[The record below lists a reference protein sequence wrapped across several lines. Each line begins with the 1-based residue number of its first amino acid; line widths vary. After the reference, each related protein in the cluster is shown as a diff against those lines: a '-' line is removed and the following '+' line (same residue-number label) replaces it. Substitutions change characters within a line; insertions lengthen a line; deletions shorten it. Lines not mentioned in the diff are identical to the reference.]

1 MLSLFWVLLVVAQ
14 PTVNAN
20 RAMTLIILSESRTC
34 FMILGSFQVALF
46 LICHRRPLTA
56 RRPANSPLRFARSN
70 AYLTRI
76 LPERSSAEQLDFGRT
91 TPCPIVCGDPMTGR
105 NVLLALLTKM
115 PLCAFWN
122 GPSCSNNCADR
133 SLTAEQ
139 SCRHEGSVRR
149 MNQGVSLL
157 DAHDSQVL

>member
-1 MLSLFWVLLVVAQ
+1 MATGPGGSCWSFCCCVAVLGVITLKPEATSMLSLFWVLLVVAQ
-14 PTVNAN
+14 PTV
-20 RAMTLIILSESRTC
+20 RASRDMTLIILNESRTC

-91 TPCPIVCGDPMTGR
+91 TPCPIVCGDPMPGR
-105 NVLLALLTKM
+105 NVLLALLQK
-115 PLCAFWN
+115 C
-122 GPSCSNNCADR
+122 R
-133 SLTAEQ
+133 SAHSGMARAAATAALID
-139 SCRHEGSVRR
+139 H
-149 MNQGVSLL
+149 
-157 DAHDSQVL
+157 

>member
-14 PTVNAN
+14 PTV
-20 RAMTLIILSESRTC
+20 RASRDMTLIILNESRTC

-91 TPCPIVCGDPMTGR
+91 TPCPIVCGDPYDREKRFAGLTDK
-105 NVLLALLTKM
+105 NAALRILEW
-115 PLCAFWN
+115 PELQQQL
-122 GPSCSNNCADR
+122 R
-133 SLTAEQ
+133 
-139 SCRHEGSVRR
+139 
-149 MNQGVSLL
+149 
-157 DAHDSQVL
+157 